1 MSIEEGHIA
10 DDVEFL
16 SEILEMNETLENGS
30 EDTLRNL
37 KSQINGKKFLLNS
50 TGAVVLSQFLPPRS

>member
-37 KSQINGKKFLLNS
+37 KSQIDGKNS
-50 TGAVVLSQFLPPRS
+50 F